1 MRPRLFVPG
10 WGGSGPEHWQTRWQA
25 QMRGARRVE
34 MPDWFAP
41 ARGPWLAAL
50 DRAVA
55 AIIRDTGQRP
65 IAIAHSLG
73 CIAVAAWAAEQRV
86 PGLAGALLVAPSD
99 VERADAAAVLRE
111 FGPVPRAR
119 LGFPAQVV
127 VSDDDPY
134 VELAR
139 ARAFAEAWGAGLTVV
154 PGAGHLN
161 VASGHGEWPAGLELL
176 RQLALAPAA

>member
-1 MRPRLFVPG
+1 
-10 WGGSGPEHWQTRWQA
+10 
-25 QMRGARRVE
+25 
-34 MPDWFAP
+34 
-41 ARGPWLAAL
+41 
-50 DRAVA
+50 
-55 AIIRDTGQRP
+55 
-65 IAIAHSLG
+65 
-73 CIAVAAWAAEQRV
+73 V

-176 RQLALAPAA
+176 RQLALTPAA